1 MNSYTY
7 FFTLILIFFYIKV
20 SFSNQPVKFD
30 NAAYQLSVPKILDLE
45 DKKLYLKIRSLQI
58 EGNWSEVDKKV
69 KLLKD
74 KILLGHIDYDKLMH
88 PNKYKSSYDELSEWL
103 IKYND
108 FPIVMQ
114 RRVYSLM
121 MKRSSDPK
129 KINNEKN
136 NVVESTSEA
145 PSLDQNIEVS
155 KISRNEAIENEDR
168 VQFENS
174 TVIGSISL
182 VGASIDDLT
191 FKKYTNTLNGDDNV
205 VLLNPKKVED
215 GYYIETGW
223 ATANKNINLPNSKTI
238 WTIEGNN
245 KLTPNSPIKLSW
257 TNDQN
262 IKFIKDISIDDQ
274 YLFKVN
280 QTIINNSEKTYNFYP
295 YGQIIRNI
303 APEIIDFFIL
313 HEGLIGVFDDQLVEE
328 DYDDIEEKKFSINA
342 DKGWLGITDKY
353 WITSL
358 IPQENRK
365 FRTDFDYKNKFRANF
380 IETSATEIGANET
393 KSNEI
398 KIIIAAKEVDII
410 DGYAEN
416 LNISKY
422 DLAIDWGWFYF
433 LVKPLF
439 FVIDYFFELTGNF
452 GIAIILITICIR
464 IVFFPLANYSFKSM
478 AKMKVLQPE
487 MTRLKEL
494 HKEDKMKLQQE
505 MMALYKKEKV
515 NPVSGCLPIFI
526 QIPFFFAIY
535 KVLFV
540 TLEMRHQPFY
550 GWIKDLSE
558 RDPTSIF
565 NLFGLIPWDPP
576 SFLLIGVWPCLMGLS
591 MYLQQKLN
599 PTPPDPIQAKIFA
612 FFPLFLTVILAPF
625 PSGLVIYWTINNIL
639 TMAQQYVIIK
649 RTTVKT
655 AQ

>member
-1 MNSYTY
+1 MDSKNVIAAISLSAAVIILYGL
-7 FFTLILIFFYIKV
+7 FFA
-20 SFSNQPVKFD
+20 P
-30 NAAYQLSVPKILDLE
+30 PP
-45 DKKLYLKIRSLQI
+45 
-58 EGNWSEVDKKV
+58 
-69 KLLKD
+69 
-74 KILLGHIDYDKLMH
+74 
-88 PNKYKSSYDELSEWL
+88 PNPD
-103 IKYND
+103 
-108 FPIVMQ
+108 Q
-114 RRVYSLM
+114 
-121 MKRSSDPK
+121 
-129 KINNEKN
+129 INNEKN
-136 NVVESTSEA
+136 KIEQTGNEA
-145 PSLDQNIEVS
+145 PSLDQNVEVS
-155 KISRNEAIENEDR
+155 KISREEAIENEDR
-168 VQFENS
+168 INFENS

-205 VLLNPKKVED
+205 VLLNPKKIEN
-215 GYYIETGW
+215 GYYVETGW
-223 ATANKNINLPNSKTI
+223 ATTNKDINVPNSKSV
-238 WTIEGNN
+238 WKLEGNN
-245 KLTPNSPIKLSW
+245 KLSPNSPVKISW

-262 IKFIKDISIDDQ
+262 IKFVKDISIDDQ
-274 YLFKVN
+274 YLFKVK

-295 YGQIIRNI
+295 YGQIIRNK
-303 APEIIDFFIL
+303 APDVTDFYIL

-328 DYDDIEEKKFSINA
+328 DYDDIEEKKFSVNA

-380 IETSATEIGANET
+380 IETSATEVGANET

-398 KIIIAAKEVDII
+398 RIIIAAKEVDII

-433 LVKPLF
+433 IVKPLF
-439 FVIDYFFELTGNF
+439 FVIDYFFKLTGNF

-464 IVFFPLANYSFKSM
+464 IVFFPLANYSFRSM

-535 KVLFV
+535 KMLFV
-540 TLEMRHQPFY
+540 TIEMRHQPFF

-558 RDPTSIF
+558 KDPTSIF
-565 NLFGLIPWDPP
+565 NIFGLIPWDPP
-576 SFLLIGVWPCLMGLS
+576 SFLIIGAWPVAMGIT
-591 MYLQQKLN
+591 MWLQQKLN
-599 PTPPDPIQAKIFA
+599 PTPPDPVQAKIFM

-639 TMAQQYVIIK
+639 TMAQQYVIMK

-655 AQ
+655 Q

>member
-1 MNSYTY
+1 MDSKNVIAAISLSAAVIIIYGL
-7 FFTLILIFFYIKV
+7 FFA
-20 SFSNQPVKFD
+20 P
-30 NAAYQLSVPKILDLE
+30 P
-45 DKKLYLKIRSLQI
+45 
-58 EGNWSEVDKKV
+58 
-69 KLLKD
+69 
-74 KILLGHIDYDKLMH
+74 
-88 PNKYKSSYDELSEWL
+88 P
-103 IKYND
+103 
-108 FPIVMQ
+108 P
-114 RRVYSLM
+114 
-121 MKRSSDPK
+121 DPK

-136 NVVESTSEA
+136 NIVESTSEA
-145 PSLDQNIEVS
+145 PSLDQNVEVS

-168 VQFENS
+168 VKFENS
-174 TVIGSISL
+174 TIIGSISL

-205 VLLNPKKVED
+205 ILLNPKKVED

-295 YGQIIRNI
+295 YGQIIRNL

-439 FVIDYFFELTGNF
+439 FLIDYFFKLTGNF

>member
-1 MNSYTY
+1 MDSKNVIAAISLSAAVIIIYGL
-7 FFTLILIFFYIKV
+7 FFA
-20 SFSNQPVKFD
+20 P
-30 NAAYQLSVPKILDLE
+30 P
-45 DKKLYLKIRSLQI
+45 
-58 EGNWSEVDKKV
+58 
-69 KLLKD
+69 
-74 KILLGHIDYDKLMH
+74 
-88 PNKYKSSYDELSEWL
+88 P
-103 IKYND
+103 
-108 FPIVMQ
+108 P
-114 RRVYSLM
+114 
-121 MKRSSDPK
+121 DPK

-205 VLLNPKKVED
+205 ILLNPKKVED

-295 YGQIIRNI
+295 YGQIIRNL

-439 FVIDYFFELTGNF
+439 FLIDYFFKLTGNF